1 MVKKYVAKHI
11 ELTLRENIMR
21 QKLTDQERIDEW
33 NQIHDVG
40 STKLHDTIRDMKG
53 FYVKAAQIV
62 SSRGDLFPSQ
72 SIDKLGRFTE
82 NLEPMSI
89 DLVKEVVAQDL
100 LPNGKDK
107 FEDVFT
113 EFDDIPLGSASIGQV
128 HRAVLSAKYGGKEVA
143 VKVQRPSIEEKLLGD
158 VANLKAIT
166 KPLRG
171 LDALPVDYYTIFC
184 ELEKQLAN
192 EFDFLGEAAAM
203 TKFHYN
209 LHHRASGTPD
219 KVPLVMPLPVDGLV
233 SKRVLTM
240 DLLKGASLQQK
251 FKEMEEKGIDSSSP
265 EAKLFGRK
273 LLRTLTDVFGRSI
286 LEHGFFHA
294 DAHPG
299 NIWIHEDGSIG
310 LIDFGQ
316 VKSISDTYRK
326 TLAQAV
332 LSIAP
337 TEDDGADIEALWQ
350 LMHDLGIVVKDGAP
364 REAGAA
370 LGMWMFDGSATTLP
384 GNYDAHELSPKSPV
398 RDIETFPEDLVLIA
412 RSSVLVKGMGSR
424 LNVPWSLAKEWR
436 QLAED
441 VVRGEESN
449 PSHEK
454 TSGKRR
460 LAMKRLKQLGSSSVK
475 KLPAP
480 VRSRVASI
488 VLKVVE
494 RRERK

>member
-1 MVKKYVAKHI
+1 
-11 ELTLRENIMR
+11 
-21 QKLTDQERIDEW
+21 
-33 NQIHDVG
+33 
-40 STKLHDTIRDMKG
+40 
-53 FYVKAAQIV
+53 
-62 SSRGDLFPSQ
+62 
-72 SIDKLGRFTE
+72 
-82 NLEPMSI
+82 
-89 DLVKEVVAQDL
+89 
-100 LPNGKDK
+100 
-107 FEDVFT
+107 
-113 EFDDIPLGSASIGQV
+113 
-128 HRAVLSAKYGGKEVA
+128 
-143 VKVQRPSIEEKLLGD
+143 
-158 VANLKAIT
+158 
-166 KPLRG
+166 
-171 LDALPVDYYTIFC
+171 
-184 ELEKQLAN
+184 
-192 EFDFLGEAAAM
+192 
-203 TKFHYN
+203 
-209 LHHRASGTPD
+209 
-219 KVPLVMPLPVDGLV
+219 
-233 SKRVLTM
+233 
-240 DLLKGASLQQK
+240 
-251 FKEMEEKGIDSSSP
+251 
-265 EAKLFGRK
+265 
-273 LLRTLTDVFGRSI
+273 
-286 LEHGFFHA
+286 
-294 DAHPG
+294 
-299 NIWIHEDGSIG
+299 
-310 LIDFGQ
+310 

-480 VRSRVASI
+480 VRSRVARI